1 MGLLNAC
8 WISCLKMGNG
18 VCMTRIRNLN
28 VADANQTE
36 GDVLTLLQLMES
48 MFELSFLDMSDMRW
62 RVATQTFRKKGE

>member
-1 MGLLNAC
+1 
-8 WISCLKMGNG
+8 
-18 VCMTRIRNLN
+18 MTRIRNLN

-48 MFELSFLDMSDMRW
+48 MFELSFLDVSDMRW